1 MMGGTTLNRFIEDF
15 EGFSVEEKE
24 YAFDLVKKQLIEAK
38 RESLAKRAREAAANL
53 RRGRVKRGTVR
64 DLYKDLEG

>member
-1 MMGGTTLNRFIEDF
+1 MMGGTTLNRFIADF

-24 YAFDLVKKQLIEAK
+24 YAFDLVRKQLIEAK
-38 RESLAKRAREAAANL
+38 RESLAKRAREASANL

-64 DLYKDLEG
+64 DLYKDLGG

>member
-1 MMGGTTLNRFIEDF
+1 MGGTTLNRFIADF

-24 YAFDLVKKQLIEAK
+24 YAFDLGRKQLIEAK
-38 RESLAKRAREAAANL
+38 RESLAKRAREASANL
-53 RRGRVKRGTVR
+53 RRGRVKQGTVR